1 MSAKSSPPTLVM
13 LFCREMRN
21 SSSVMLAL
29 LSRRFTWE
37 QQPQDALAG
46 YVTTARGASVNYC
59 VRPGSCEPSAA
70 TPETFSRHMCQTR
83 SCLAPLE
90 RKAYV
95 RKSSHRWRVVDVRV
109 NPTVNSG
116 CVFL

>member
-1 MSAKSSPPTLVM
+1 MHVSGLRDDRAD
-13 LFCREMRN
+13 
-21 SSSVMLAL
+21 SV
-29 LSRRFTWE
+29 
-37 QQPQDALAG
+37 
-46 YVTTARGASVNYC
+46 VNYC

-70 TPETFSRHMCQTR
+70 TPETFSRHMCQTL

-116 CVFL
+116 CVFVNSGVIN